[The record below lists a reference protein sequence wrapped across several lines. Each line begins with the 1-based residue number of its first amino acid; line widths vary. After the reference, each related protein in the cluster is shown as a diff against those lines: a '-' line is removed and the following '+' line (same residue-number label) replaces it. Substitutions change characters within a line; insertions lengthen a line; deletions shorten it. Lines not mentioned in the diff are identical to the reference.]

1 MPYLRLS
8 LAALAFL
15 MLAACA
21 GAASAGLREYP
32 FRLESEQKGDG
43 HEIVAHNDGPAA
55 ITVYVSL
62 ADQENIASDRKW
74 PLTAVVPPKQSLVL
88 GRLFR
93 ATARGAYRFSF
104 KYRHQFGDVAAVHDP
119 STPSSSVSP
128 TAARSRPIPRP
139 TAPMPW
145 TSSCPS
151 ARRSWRHAPAW

>member
-62 ADQENIASDRKW
+62 ADQENIASDR
-74 PLTAVVPPKQSLVL
+74 
-88 GRLFR
+88 G
-93 ATARGAYRFSF
+93 ATAMGIFSTAFRSCTFTLILAVKPGISF
-104 KYRHQFGDVAAVHDP
+104 KSGLG
-119 STPSSSVSP
+119 
-128 TAARSRPIPRP
+128 
-139 TAPMPW
+139 
-145 TSSCPS
+145 TSIVTT
-151 ARRSWRHAPAW
+151 